1 MTMPTSSQPLSGV
14 FHEGPDVGSPRLK
27 EVHKDKF
34 ALSGHGQKVKKDV
47 LITVIPGHCKGNLC
61 NICVNYCP
69 EKVLSMGFR
78 HVEVINVDACT
89 KCMLCEIRCPDFAIF
104 VD

>member
-1 MTMPTSSQPLSGV
+1 MPMTLQRTSGTLV
-14 FHEGPDVGSPRLK
+14 EGLEVGSPRLTEVRK
-27 EVHKDKF
+27 EKF
-34 ALSGHGQKVKKDV
+34 AVSGHGRKVKKD
-47 LITVIPGHCKGNLC
+47 LTITVIPSHCKGNLC

-69 EKVLSMGFR
+69 EKVLAMGFR
-78 HVEVINVDACT
+78 HVEVVDADACT

>member
-1 MTMPTSSQPLSGV
+1 MPTTLQMTSGTLS
-14 FHEGPDVGSPRLK
+14 EGKDVGSPRLLNIPK
-27 EVHKDKF
+27 EKMAV
-34 ALSGHGQKVKKDV
+34 AGHGRKVKKD
-47 LITVIPGHCKGNLC
+47 LTITVIPGHCKGALC

-69 EKVLSMGFR
+69 EKVLGMGFR
-78 HVEVINVDACT
+78 HVEVVDADACT

>member
-1 MTMPTSSQPLSGV
+1 MASSLERLSGT
-14 FHEGPDVGSPRLK
+14 FTTGDDAGSTRLK
-27 EVHKDKF
+27 GIRREK
-34 ALSGHGQKVKKDV
+34 AATSGHGQKVKKDI
-47 LITVIPGHCKGNLC
+47 LITVVPGHCKGNLC

-69 EKVLSMGFR
+69 EKVLAMGFSS
-78 HVEVINVDACT
+78 VEVVNVDACT

>member
-1 MTMPTSSQPLSGV
+1 MSNLERKSGR
-14 FHEGPDVGSPRLK
+14 FEEGTDVGSPRLRDIPK
-27 EVHKDKF
+27 EKVVAF
-34 ALSGHGQKVKKDV
+34 GQGRKVKKD
-47 LITVIPGHCKGNLC
+47 LSITVVKAFCKGSQC

-69 EKVLSMGFR
+69 EKVLGMGFR
-78 HVEVINVDACT
+78 HAEVVDADACT